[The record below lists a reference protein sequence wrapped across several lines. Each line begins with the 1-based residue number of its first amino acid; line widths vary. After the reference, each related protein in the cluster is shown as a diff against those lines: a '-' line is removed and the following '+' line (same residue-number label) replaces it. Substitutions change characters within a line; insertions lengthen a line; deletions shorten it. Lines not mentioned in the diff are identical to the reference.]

1 MNHLWACTILFWA
14 LAAPALGSSR
24 VLSSKDLV
32 SLKKGQCVLYHF
44 WATWCHPCLKELP
57 ILLKWLEQRQFV
69 QPVIVDI
76 SNPFSQK
83 QFSQKW
89 VDQVLKPSYATYL
102 KPEGDAEDYVRSLDP
117 TWTGT
122 LPYSVLY
129 HRGKKVEGWEGVLN
143 LSTLEPRLTVLCR
156 EKSKT

>member
-1 MNHLWACTILFWA
+1 MRRPILI
-14 LAAPALGSSR
+14 LGFFLVFTNPLQASSR
-24 VLSSKDLV
+24 VLPSKDMV

-57 ILLKWLEQRQFV
+57 ILLKWMAERKFI
-69 QPVIVDI
+69 QPVVVDI
-76 SNPFSQK
+76 SSPFSQK

-89 VDQVLKPSYATYL
+89 VDQVLKPNYMTYL
-102 KPEGDAEDYVRSLDP
+102 KPEGDAEAYVRSLDP
-117 TWTGT
+117 NWKGM

-129 HRGKKVEGWEGVLN
+129 HRGKKMQGWEGTLDF
-143 LSTLEPRLTVLCR
+143 STLEARLTVLCR